1 MLATLTS
8 NSSIGFGSP
17 NDKIMKHCNFCAPIS
32 NKTYYGV
39 LDSPFNYTI
48 ITIIILN
55 YINKI
60 VFIYTRHIKRQS

>member
-17 NDKIMKHCNFCAPIS
+17 NNKILKPCNFCAPIS

-39 LDSPFNYTI
+39 LDSPFNYTT
-48 ITIIILN
+48 TISILN
-55 YINKI
+55 FINLI
-60 VFIYTRHIKRQS
+60 FLYTLNA